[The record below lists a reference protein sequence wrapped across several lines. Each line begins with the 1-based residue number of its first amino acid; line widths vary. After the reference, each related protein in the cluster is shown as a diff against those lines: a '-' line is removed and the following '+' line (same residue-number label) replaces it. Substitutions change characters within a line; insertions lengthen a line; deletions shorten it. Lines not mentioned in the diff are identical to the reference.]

1 LFYRAALK
9 KNGPVFAGPL
19 LGESSLSNYRGGQ
32 VAADDPFSGWMI
44 TLNGYGLMVGSR
56 FTVMRCS
63 GRLPAVD
70 VTPSVMG
77 SILLSPKK
85 QGPLARALS

>member
-1 LFYRAALK
+1 
-9 KNGPVFAGPL
+9 
-19 LGESSLSNYRGGQ
+19 
-32 VAADDPFSGWMI
+32 
-44 TLNGYGLMVGSR
+44 LMVGSR